1 MELLLMA
8 VGALISLVA
17 FAIEQGRADAGA
29 RGDKKMKGLHNLYS
43 KLENLQSRYKSGQ
56 LRGTE
61 ELTKVYNAN
70 QQLFTDLGADIQWYN
85 GIMDGYARE
94 TASNTLTHKYKNS
107 KSVDEMK
114 RDYQNAQMKDEY
126 KNTLRTLKQWKDSK
140 VTGDNLYEKENITQK
155 V

>member
-1 MELLLMA
+1 MMA
-8 VGALISLVA
+8 VGALLSLVA

-29 RGDKKMKGLHNLYS
+29 RGDKQIKGLHNLYS

-56 LRGTE
+56 LRDTE

-94 TASNTLTHKYKNS
+94 AASNSLTNKYKDS
-107 KSVDEMK
+107 KTVDDMK

-126 KNTLRTLKQWKDSK
+126 KDTIRTLKQWKDSK
-140 VTGDNLYEKENITQK
+140 ITGEKLYEKENITQK
-155 V
+155 I